1 MFLYYATL
9 NRRIEK
15 VQETMSLRQKG
26 ADWPTALAAARTD
39 REKPARANRVNLAEL
54 AYDRLEELIVT
65 CALQPGLLLPMQE
78 LQDAVGVGRTPVY
91 QAVSRLSADTLI
103 LIRPRHGLQIAP
115 VDLARERTLLQL
127 RRDMERFVVRL
138 ATERATASH
147 RNQFLHIIHALRE
160 RADHMSIGE
169 FNQLDRRIDQ
179 LFVSA
184 AGELF
189 LESTLRPLHTI
200 SRRIGWIYHSKVRPD
215 AGLGQTLACH
225 LAILE
230 AVAAQHVD
238 KAMAALDRLIA
249 FSDGMFDALGQG
261 TDPALFDCNLTLP
274 IAS

>member
-1 MFLYYATL
+1 
-9 NRRIEK
+9 
-15 VQETMSLRQKG
+15 MSQRQKG
-26 ADWPTALAAARTD
+26 TGRQAALAAARRGWEEPT
-39 REKPARANRVNLAEL
+39 RANRVNLAEL

-65 CALQPGLLLPMQE
+65 CTLQPGLLLPMQK

-147 RNQFLHIIHALRE
+147 RNQFLHVIHALRE

-215 AGLGQTLACH
+215 AGLGRTLACH

-230 AVAAQHVD
+230 AVAARRVE
-238 KAMAALDRLIA
+238 KAIAASDRLMA
-249 FSDGMFDALGQG
+249 FSDSMFDALGQG
-261 TDPALFDCNLTLP
+261 TDPALFDCNLALP